1 MPNSNPVVKKKKTR
15 EKKRESLCG
24 SSKSYYFSWLTTEGC
39 PLKSLSIV
47 GEGEL
52 LGIATV
58 TS

>member
-1 MPNSNPVVKKKKTR
+1 MQFFYKT
-15 EKKRESLCG
+15 K
-24 SSKSYYFSWLTTEGC
+24 LTTEGC

-47 GEGEL
+47 GAGEL